1 MKKMAC
7 SRGKASPSTLTKN
20 KLFANSAGFCQN
32 PDCNE
37 PLFKTFTQSEISIA
51 EVAHIISVGKAA
63 RSNRNVTAKQK
74 GGYDN
79 LILLCPNCH
88 TIVDKAEE
96 DFPEELIVSW
106 KKQHESRIAEV
117 FGINKFSSR
126 VLAREVVEPLFRE
139 NKFIFDQYGPLSQ
152 FRHNP
157 ESEVPLIWLRKI
169 RECIIPNNRKI
180 VNLIAKNRELLEE
193 SELDTVEQFK
203 QHVDDFESK
212 HLFRQNINGLTFP
225 AKITSIYV

>member
-1 MKKMAC
+1 MAC
-7 SRGKASPSTLTKN
+7 ARGKASPSTLTKN
-20 KLFANSAGFCQN
+20 KLFASSAGFCQN

-51 EVAHIISVGKAA
+51 EIAHIISVGNAA
-63 RSNRNVTAKQK
+63 RSNGNVTAKQK
-74 GGYDN
+74 GDYHN

-88 TIVDKAEE
+88 TIIDKAHE

-117 FGINKFSSR
+117 FGIKKFSSR
-126 VLAREVVEPLFRE
+126 ALARKVIEPLFRE
-139 NKFIFDQYGPLSQ
+139 NKIIFDQYGPLSQ
-152 FRHNP
+152 HRHNP

-169 RECIIPNNRKI
+169 REYIIPNNRKI
-180 VNLIAKNRELLEE
+180 VNLITKNMGLLDEY
-193 SELDTVEQFK
+193 ELDTVEKFK

-212 HLFRQNINGLTFP
+212 HLFRQNINGLAFP
-225 AKITSIYV
+225 EKITSIYV